1 SSHYWQPANQR
12 CHWAPWPHRKRHG
25 GRRCHTFV
33 TSIERFG
40 QYGGLHCLSSLGE
53 SQVCKTEKVCEPDVV
68 DCKNDFECESGRCIK
83 RRLMCN
89 VDNDCGDHSD
99 EDCDDQEP
107 KSPCRTKDFVLSEV
121 GRTAGNGLNILG
133 MSPRSNP
140 FDNEFFNG
148 LCENAWDGNTKTYYR
163 KPWNVG
169 LLFYET
175 RADRAFTSETFVESQ
190 ELLKRI
196 DEETTREFGVSL
208 SLKSTPSEINGTA
221 ITVSAAIN
229 SMDWLKPLCH
239 MTIDIS
245 LFIAQNKAFF
255 KVSGSLQMATFS
267 MRARTSVLT
276 TSFLDDVKK
285 LPITFEKAEY
295 YAFLEMYGTHY
306 TVSVNVGGKYELVYV
321 LDSTVL
327 KTKGKMDVLNCLGYT
342 IGLGVTDQEIAAN
355 AEIKGSSIIFAG
367 DNRKS
372 GVIENTIS
380 FIKGGTLEF
389 TAALDEKFSKK
400 VKDVNVE
407 DYVKWASSLVDSP
420 AIIKQKLAPIYVL
433 IPTRNLERAIEE
445 YIDEHSVCKC
455 QPCQNGGTVMV
466 VDGECICACT
476 IYFTGSKQ
484 ERTLK
489 KTSKL

>member
-1 SSHYWQPANQR
+1 
-12 CHWAPWPHRKRHG
+12 WAPWPHRK
-25 GRRCHTFV
+25 
-33 TSIERFG
+33 SIERFG

-221 ITVSAAIN
+221 ITVSAGIT
-229 SMDWLKPLCH
+229 SSRTEGIQKIKEYSK
-239 MTIDIS
+239 T
-245 LFIAQNKAFF
+245 QNKAFF

-355 AEIKGSSIIFAG
+355 AEIKGSRC

-476 IYFTGSKQ
+476 IYFTGVACQTTKSDLYRAV
-484 ERTLK
+484 EF
-489 KTSKL
+489 SAC